1 MALGNIFRAW
11 CKVALTL
18 LLCCVF
24 SLTVQAQ
31 SQGQKHTNIW
41 YFGTAGLDFN
51 SGKPVPLT
59 NSAMD
64 AFEGTASIAD
74 DQGNLLFYSDGTTVW
89 NKQHQIMA
97 NGNGLLGSANSA
109 QSCLIVKNPG
119 RHHIYYIFTT
129 DAVGRSNGLRYSVI
143 DMSRNSG
150 LGEVTEKNIGL
161 YTPTSEK
168 LTATLHQ
175 NKRDIWVVSH
185 EYGSSTYR
193 SYLVTEDGIRTI
205 YSVSN
210 IGNIIPAEAGG
221 ISAIGCMKISPDG
234 SKIAVTNFTGHSVQ
248 LFGFNKSIGTLLPL
262 PYLSSTINLPV
273 GNSPY
278 GVEFSPDN
286 SKLYVTIDAGTK
298 LIQYDLSSNLEAT
311 ILASRRE
318 VAQINLNSGTR
329 YVGNSLQLGPDGKI
343 YVAKV
348 TNNHIGVINNPNAVG
363 AAINYVDNG
372 VDLGGRKSQM
382 GLPAFIQSYFSYT
395 YDVNYTLNCFGQP
408 TNFSFDAPPWEQPTF
423 MEWNFGDPTSGA
435 ANIITGSLT
444 GTHNFSAPGNY
455 TVTFTRQF
463 NNKTETYSITLNVEA
478 PPVVNLGPERKV
490 CPGTLVNLDATTA
503 NATYT
508 WSTGSTSPAITTSTP
523 GTYWVDVKVGNC
535 TTRATVKVSHLPL
548 PVVNLGPDRELCQ
561 GDVLEL
567 NAFNQGATYRWQD
580 GSTGS
585 TFKVTG
591 SGTYR
596 VEVTSAEGC
605 TVADEINIKY
615 NDLPIVNLGPDKDIC
630 ANTTITLDA
639 TQPGMT
645 YKWQD
650 GSTAP
655 TFTVRVPGKYSVT
668 LTNSKGCSATG
679 SININHLPIPVVNLG
694 RDTTLCT
701 GETLL
706 LNATFPNSTY
716 LWQDGSTNPAFT
728 VKESGTYWVDVTNEF
743 GCTVRD
749 EIWVPYLVRP
759 TIFLGNDTTLCYG
772 DTLIIGKELPG
783 GVKYKWQDGST
794 EAKFVVTKPGVY
806 KLSAYNQ
813 HCEANDEIRVK
824 FKDCVG
830 GLFVPNIITPNGD
843 GLNDV
848 FFIHGLT
855 EDDWEMKIFN
865 RLGQEVYR
873 TTSYKNDWAPPAST
887 GNGMYFYHL
896 VHPATG
902 RTYKGWLEV
911 VF

>member
-1 MALGNIFRAW
+1 M
-11 CKVALTL
+11 L
-18 LLCCVF
+18 LLCCITQ
-24 SLTVQAQ
+24 LTAQAQ
-31 SQGQKHTNIW
+31 FQDQKHTNIW

-89 NKQHQIMA
+89 NKQHQVMA
-97 NGNGLLGSANSA
+97 NGSGLLGHSSSA
-109 QSCLIVKNPG
+109 QSCLIVPKPG
-119 RHHIYYIFTT
+119 SKTIYYLFTT
-129 DAVGRSNGLRYSVI
+129 DNNGRSNGLRYSTI
-143 DMSRNSG
+143 DMSRAGG
-150 LGEVTEKNIGL
+150 LGEVTEKNILL
-161 YTPTSEK
+161 YTPTAEK

-175 NKRDIWVVSH
+175 NKKDIWVVSH
-185 EYGSSTYR
+185 EYGSNTYY
-193 SYLVTEDGIRTI
+193 SYLVTENGIKTVATK
-205 YSVSN
+205 SS
-210 IGNIIPAEAGG
+210 IGNTIPSDLNGV
-221 ISAIGCMKISPDG
+221 SAIGCMKISPDG
-234 SKIAVTNFTGHSVQ
+234 SKIAVTNFIGNSVQ
-248 LFGFNKSIGTLLPL
+248 IFAFDKTTGMLLSL
-262 PYLSSTINLPV
+262 PSLSSSVSLPV
-273 GNSPY
+273 GTSPY

-286 SKLYVTIDAGTK
+286 TKLYVTVDAGTR

-311 ILASRRE
+311 IIASRRE
-318 VAQINLNSGTR
+318 VAQINLNSSTR

-348 TNNHIGVINNPNAVG
+348 TNTHIGVINNPNAAG

-382 GLPAFIQSYFSYT
+382 GLPAFIQSYFSYS
-395 YDVNYTLNCFGQP
+395 YDVKYTLNCFGQP
-408 TNFSFDAPPWEQPTF
+408 SHFSFDAPPWEQPTF
-423 MEWNFGDPTSGA
+423 MQWDFGDPASGA
-435 ANIITGSLT
+435 NNTSSNLSAS
-444 GTHNFSAPGNY
+444 HNFSAPGTY
-455 TVTFTRQF
+455 TVTFTRHI
-463 NNKTETYSITLNVEA
+463 NNKTETYAITFQIQA
-478 PPVVNLGPERKV
+478 PPVVDLGPERKI
-490 CPGTLVNLDATTA
+490 CPGASVTLGATIA
-503 NATYT
+503 NANYT
-508 WSTGSTSPAITTSTP
+508 WSTGATSPTITTSTP

-548 PVVNLGPDRELCQ
+548 PVVNLGPDKELCQ
-561 GDVLEL
+561 GDVLGL
-567 NAFNQGATYRWQD
+567 NAFNQGTTYRWQD
-580 GSTGS
+580 GSTDA
-585 TFKVTG
+585 TFRVT
-591 SGTYR
+591 SPGTYR
-596 VEVTSAEGC
+596 VEVTNAEGC
-605 TVADEINIKY
+605 TVVDEINIKY
-615 NDLPIVNLGPDKDIC
+615 NDLPVVNLGPDKDIC

-639 TQPGMT
+639 TQSGMT
-645 YKWQD
+645 YRWQD

-655 TFTVRVPGKYSVT
+655 TFTVRAPGKYSVT

-679 SININHLPIPVVNLG
+679 SININHLPLPVVNLG

-716 LWQDGSTNPAFT
+716 LWQDGSTSPTFT

-749 EIWVPYLVRP
+749 QIWVPYLVRP

-772 DTLIIGKELPG
+772 DTLVIGRELPG

-794 EAKFVVTKPGVY
+794 EAKLTVTKPGVY

-813 HCEANDEIRVK
+813 HCEANDEIRIK

-848 FFIHGLT
+848 FFVHGLM
-855 EDDWEMKIFN
+855 EDNWELKIYS
-865 RLGQEVYR
+865 RWGKEVYR
-873 TTSYKNDWAPPAST
+873 ANNYKNDWAPPAAAGT
-887 GNGMYFYHL
+887 GVYFYHL
-896 VHPATG
+896 THPATG
-902 RTYKGWLEV
+902 RTYKGSLEV